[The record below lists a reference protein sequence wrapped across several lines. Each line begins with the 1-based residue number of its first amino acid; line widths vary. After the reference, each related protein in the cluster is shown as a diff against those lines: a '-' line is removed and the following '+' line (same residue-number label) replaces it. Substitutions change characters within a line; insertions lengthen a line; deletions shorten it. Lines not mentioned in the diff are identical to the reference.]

1 MPRIPEE
8 EDLINLQRNNVREI
22 KINQISLNDIK
33 LDQQF
38 LIVDGN
44 DPSNPN
50 YNAGERTGVEKPF
63 ISINGYPFSEYL
75 TSFNLDL
82 TGFIPVLSFSFYSG
96 NSTFISVNYPKDGD
110 VVSLYI
116 SSPEGYYNPIRMDF
130 NILSVKSNVSS
141 KYSQSG
147 SAPDPEGS
155 QFRFYVTSEAKIP
168 SLYTP
173 VIKSF
178 RNKNSYETLLEISQ
192 DLDLGFSTN
201 ETSTEDTMTWICPNY
216 SYYDFIQEVCLR
228 AYKDDDSSFFDCW
241 IDPYYNLNFVNLGSQ
256 FGYSGIVKEEI
267 VYAVGYYSNSN
278 YKPNVKI
285 NGSAKPEIKRAYLI
299 LRNKLDPGVYPFGI
313 NGYTLVSNSGTNVNK
328 TGYVVNIGFYDENL
342 EEEKPENKYINYD
355 IESLTSKELIKGQ
368 ILQKGRNDDEYKR
381 EKRREWL
388 GILNRK
394 DESGGVHI
402 NYLHSKYQNLINYN
416 DCTKFSLK
424 VELDGYF
431 AGFYRG
437 QVVPVHIEV
446 GKSNLRSQN
455 VGNTPGNEKNTTQE
469 FKTDIFLSGNYVVMG
484 IEISWSSGFRQI
496 LHLCKR
502 DWVVNRAG
510 GLPKSFP
517 FVLE

>member
-1 MPRIPEE
+1 MQEK
-8 EDLINLQRNNVREI
+8 EDSTDRLRNKVKGI
-22 KINQISLNDIK
+22 KINQIALNNIK

-38 LIVDGN
+38 LVREGN
-44 DPSNPN
+44 DPRDTKA
-50 YNAGERTGVEKPF
+50 NAGERTGVEIPF
-63 ISINGYPFSEYL
+63 MSINGYPFEEYL

-82 TGFIPVLSFSFYSG
+82 TGFIPVLNFSFYAG
-96 NSTFISVNYPKDGD
+96 NPTFISVNYPKDGD

-116 SSPEGYYNPIRMDF
+116 SSPEGYYKPIRMDF

-141 KYSQSG
+141 RYSDSG
-147 SAPDPEGS
+147 RASDPEGS
-155 QFRFYVTSEAKIP
+155 QLRFYVTAETRIP

-178 RNKNSYETLLEISQ
+178 RDKNSYETLLEVSQ

-201 ETSTEDTMTWICPNY
+201 ETSTEDRMTWICPNY
-216 SYYDFIQEVCLR
+216 SYYDFIQEVALR
-228 AYKDDDSSFFDCW
+228 SYKDDDSSFFDCW
-241 IDPYYNLNFVNLGSQ
+241 IDPYYNLNFINLGSQ
-256 FGYSGIVKEEI
+256 FGYEGIVKEEI
-267 VYAVGYYSNSN
+267 VYALGYYSNDN
-278 YKPNVKI
+278 YKANAKL
-285 NGSAKPEIKRAYLI
+285 NGSASLNLQKGYLI
-299 LRNKLDPGVYPFGI
+299 LNNMLDPYNYPFAI
-313 NGYTLVSNSGTNVNK
+313 NGYTLISNSGTNVNK
-328 TGYVVNIGFYDENL
+328 TGYVTNIGFYDENL
-342 EEEKPENKYINYD
+342 EEENPENKYINYD
-355 IESLTSKELIKGQ
+355 IESLTSKEVLRGQ

-394 DESGGVHI
+394 DETGGVHI

-437 QVVPVHIEV
+437 QVVPVQIEV
-446 GKSNLRSQN
+446 GKIDLRSRN
-455 VGNTPGNEKNTTQE
+455 VGNSPEGASNTDPGY
-469 FKTDIFLSGNYVVMG
+469 KTDNFLSGNYVVMG
-484 IEISWSSGFRQI
+484 IEISWSSGFKQI